1 MLDGGDDRSGE
12 GAPGS
17 SAALGTFAGFALLAL
32 TGVVCIAIG
41 VPRPP
46 GDLGLRAWHYVFEVG
61 CTLGLG
67 ALSALAIGAWVR
79 FVAVPWWASAA
90 VFTAACAPFQY
101 AMLGNDLDRQS
112 AVVLG
117 GRFETAIFVGFLLLC
132 AASVPA
138 AHVVGTWFSRRRWL
152 RLLPLV
158 AALVAMVG
166 NHFTLADDY
175 FGSHGAVAWAAATLA
190 GAAISLP
197 AARAGRALWARRS
210 GRAAAIAVGAWAALG
225 IVVPPR
231 TDVRAQLFRDPCTL
245 AWVQATALWP
255 APSLHGEAIEP
266 ASPWLADR
274 SALAPIPP
282 TQPRLFPQNPVVV
295 LLTIDALRADVI
307 ANPANDPAFPTFA
320 GMKREGAFFTRASA
334 PGSQTAVSLSSTF
347 AGRAF
352 SELYWSMHGTG
363 EVRFAY
369 PGDDPTPR
377 FPALLTA
384 HGVGTM
390 TVPSINFL
398 AADFGVVRGFAEE
411 KIVAEGRRHA
421 GGKAVIDP
429 LLERLRRSGR
439 DSREPLFLY
448 AHLTEPHAPY
458 DRGKRTGT
466 ERERY
471 LSEVAVAD
479 AQVARVAK
487 LLSVRFPERGVLI
500 VSADHGE
507 AFGEHATF
515 QHTKT
520 LYEEL
525 VRVPLLVR
533 GPGIAARVI
542 DERVGLID
550 LGPTILDVF
559 GVDTPAAFEGQSL
572 VPLLAGRGQPLE
584 RPLVIEG
591 RLRRAMYLPD
601 NLKVIEDL
609 RRKTVEVYDLTRD
622 PGEMHNLFDRDPARS
637 DPALATLRAFFAV
650 HTAKRA
656 GYRPVYKP

>member
-1 MLDGGDDRSGE
+1 M
-12 GAPGS
+12 
-17 SAALGTFAGFALLAL
+17 
-32 TGVVCIAIG
+32 
-41 VPRPP
+41 
-46 GDLGLRAWHYVFEVG
+46 
-61 CTLGLG
+61 
-67 ALSALAIGAWVR
+67 
-79 FVAVPWWASAA
+79 
-90 VFTAACAPFQY
+90 
-101 AMLGNDLDRQS
+101 
-112 AVVLG
+112 
-117 GRFETAIFVGFLLLC
+117 
-132 AASVPA
+132 
-138 AHVVGTWFSRRRWL
+138 
-152 RLLPLV
+152 
-158 AALVAMVG
+158 
-166 NHFTLADDY
+166 
-175 FGSHGAVAWAAATLA
+175 
-190 GAAISLP
+190 
-197 AARAGRALWARRS
+197 
-210 GRAAAIAVGAWAALG
+210 
-225 IVVPPR
+225 
-231 TDVRAQLFRDPCTL
+231 
-245 AWVQATALWP
+245 
-255 APSLHGEAIEP
+255 
-266 ASPWLADR
+266 
-274 SALAPIPP
+274 
-282 TQPRLFPQNPVVV
+282 
-295 LLTIDALRADVI
+295 
-307 ANPANDPAFPTFA
+307 
-320 GMKREGAFFTRASA
+320 
-334 PGSQTAVSLSSTF
+334 
-347 AGRAF
+347 
-352 SELYWSMHGTG
+352 
-363 EVRFAY
+363 
-369 PGDDPTPR
+369 
-377 FPALLTA
+377 
-384 HGVGTM
+384 
-390 TVPSINFL
+390 
-398 AADFGVVRGFAEE
+398 
-411 KIVAEGRRHA
+411 AEGRRHA

-471 LSEVAVAD
+471 LSEVAAAD

-572 VPLLAGRGQPLE
+572 VPLLAGRGKPLE